1 LLSALTE
8 LPLRADLAMTG
19 AIDQMGH
26 ILPIGAVNEKIEGFF
41 DACTATELTGS
52 QGVVIPASNAGD
64 LMLRHD
70 VLEAAAV
77 GRFEIHA
84 IETIHEA
91 IGLFT
96 GVEPGQQAE
105 DGQYRPDT
113 VLGRAVER
121 AAAFWQMGSAVPAS
135 VSDLPVQS

>member
-1 LLSALTE
+1 V
-8 LPLRADLAMTG
+8 
-19 AIDQMGH
+19 GH

-41 DACTATELTGS
+41 DACIATELTGS
-52 QGVVIPASNAGD
+52 QGVVIPAANAGD

-70 VLEAAAV
+70 VVKAAEA
-77 GRFEIHA
+77 GRFQVYA

-96 GVEPGQQAE
+96 GIEPGQRGD
-105 DGQYRPDT
+105 DGQYPPDT

-121 AAAFWQMGSAVPAS
+121 AAAFWEMGHPRAS
-135 VSDLPVQS
+135 EVR